1 MSTAPSSSGLSHRQL
16 LERSEALTK
25 ENAALCQTLK
35 AYREKSVNISHLV
48 DKYKQLQVLCK
59 DLQGQNE
66 KLSGE
71 VDKARKTLSTTNKTS
86 CQPGYVQKLES
97 NVEKLTAERDAVQ
110 QKLSTCKTERDQMEA
125 KLEEETARSCQLA
138 NERDELAAAAMDTR
152 ILIKD
157 CALEI
162 SQLRS
167 EVRALKASAAD
178 RFIDRSTAIEIASI
192 KAQLAVLEQRVSERS
207 SAQADADI
215 ASLSA
220 QQHKTAVELHRI
232 RAVFSAA
239 ASPAD
244 NRQLTGACS
253 PSPLVH
259 LDAPVQTRVE
269 FTQCR
274 SHPSP
279 AAANAPSAVSGPT
292 ALQRMRSSS
301 PDVVLASA
309 TGHSIPQQQPGACA
323 ASVAGNHDM
332 QPLTNTPSAAEAAAP
347 RTCMHFSRSGSPMRE
362 DSSPPSLMRSP
373 TRCSTVG
380 DTTTHSDGI
389 PGPEHPAAATTVAP
403 VPGPRTRLSP
413 DASTRKQ
420 EGPRKR
426 PRPAAARNSA
436 DDKVAPSTT
445 AGPAAPAEVPASRR
459 VPAESPARPL
469 NPLKRRPPQSQAA
482 RAGKT
487 GAAAPAT
494 KVRSCQGSESCA
506 ARLLASTACARCEAI
521 AIVRACT

>member
-16 LERSEALTK
+16 LERSEALAK
-25 ENAALCQTLK
+25 ENAALCKTLK
-35 AYREKSVNISHLV
+35 AYKEKSVNISHLV

-71 VDKARKTLSTTNKTS
+71 VDKARKALSTNKSS
-86 CQPGYVQKLES
+86 CKPGHVQKLES
-97 NVEKLTAERDAVQ
+97 NVQKLTAERDAVQ
-110 QKLSTCKTERDQMEA
+110 HNLSTCKAERDQMEA
-125 KLEEETARSCQLA
+125 KLEEETARSRQLA
-138 NERDELAAAAMDTR
+138 SERDELAAVAMDTR

-178 RFIDRSTAIEIASI
+178 RFVDKSAAIDIASI

-207 SAQADADI
+207 SAQAVADADVAI
-215 ASLSA
+215 LTA

-244 NRQLTGACS
+244 KGQFPGACS
-253 PSPLVH
+253 PIPKVH
-259 LDAPVQTRVE
+259 LDAPVQTQVDVAK
-269 FTQCR
+269 C
-274 SHPSP
+274 HNHLSP

-292 ALQRMRSSS
+292 ALPRMRSSS
-301 PDVVLASA
+301 PDAVLASA
-309 TGHSIPQQQPGACA
+309 TAHSVPEQQPLTCT
-323 ASVAGNHDM
+323 ASVAGNHDT
-332 QPLTNTPSAAEAAAP
+332 QPLTNTASAAEAP
-347 RTCMHFSRSGSPMRE
+347 VPSTCMQFSRSASPRRE

-373 TRCSTVG
+373 TRCSTAG
-380 DTTTHSDGI
+380 DTRTHSDDI
-389 PGPEHPAAATTVAP
+389 PGPVHTAATTIAALP
-403 VPGPRTRLSP
+403 PGQRTRFSP
-413 DASTRKQ
+413 DAAMGKQ

-426 PRPAAARNSA
+426 PRPAAARCSA
-436 DDKVAPSTT
+436 KDKCEAKHAAETE
-445 AGPAAPAEVPASRR
+445 APAEVPASWPD
-459 VPAESPARPL
+459 PAEFPAKPL

-482 RAGKT
+482 RAGKM

-494 KVRSCQGSESCA
+494 KVSACPGG
-506 ARLLASTACARCEAI
+506 ASQT
-521 AIVRACT
+521 T